1 MSGRKIDT
9 MKSTFLKNESK

>member
-1 MSGRKIDT
+1 MSGRKVDM